1 MIKNKWKVA
10 FVVLAVTVVI
20 AVIALFIS
28 LRSILPEAEEVPYT
42 KSERTNEQ
50 GLVEIHSTKAQLN
63 ELILEATSEFQE
75 ETPYT
80 VELLSDTV
88 EFQSTFRLLGQ
99 SIPITIDFDPEV
111 AANGDLL
118 LQADSLSFGFLTIP
132 SEQAMQLVKSHTELP
147 DWIVVHPSDSL
158 IEVQLTNARF
168 DDLYS
173 FRVIDFD
180 LARDEI
186 QVEMFINRD

>member
-1 MIKNKWKVA
+1 MIRNKWKVA
-10 FVVLAVTVVI
+10 FIVLAVVVLLAI
-20 AVIALFIS
+20 IALFVT
-28 LRSILPEAEEVPYT
+28 LRTILPEAENVPYT
-42 KSERTNEQ
+42 ENVLTNEE

-63 ELILEATSEFQE
+63 EFILEATSDQD

-88 EFQSTFRLLGQ
+88 EFQSTFRFLGQ
-99 SIPITIDFDPEV
+99 SIPITINFDPEV
-111 AANGDLL
+111 AENGDLL
-118 LQADSLSFGFLTIP
+118 LQAESLSFGFLSIP
-132 SEQAMQLVKSHTELP
+132 TEQAMQLVKNHTELP
-147 DWIVVHPSDSL
+147 EWIVVHPSESF
-158 IEVQLTNARF
+158 IEVQLTNARL

>member
-20 AVIALFIS
+20 AVIALLIS

-42 KSERTNEQ
+42 ESERTNEQ

-147 DWIVVHPSDSL
+147 DWIVVHPSESL

>member
-10 FVVLAVTVVI
+10 FVVLAVIVVI
-20 AVIALFIS
+20 AVITLFIS

-42 KSERTNEQ
+42 ESERTNEQ
-50 GLVEIHSTKAQLN
+50 GLVEIRSTKAQLN

-88 EFQSTFRLLGQ
+88 KFQSTFRLLGQ
-99 SIPITIDFDPEV
+99 SIPVTINFDPEV

-118 LQADSLSFGFLTIP
+118 LHADSLSFGFLTIP
-132 SEQAMQLVKSHTELP
+132 SEQAMQLMKSHTELP

-158 IEVQLTNARF
+158 IEVQLTNAHF

>member
-1 MIKNKWKVA
+1 MIRNKWKVA
-10 FVVLAVTVVI
+10 FIVLAVMVLLAI
-20 AVIALFIS
+20 IALFVT
-28 LRSILPEAEEVPYT
+28 LRTILPEAENVPYT
-42 KSERTNEQ
+42 ENVLTNEE

-63 ELILEATSEFQE
+63 EFILEATSDQD

-88 EFQSTFRLLGQ
+88 EFQSTFRFLGQ
-99 SIPITIDFDPEV
+99 SIPITINFDPDV
-111 AANGDLL
+111 AENGDLL
-118 LQADSLSFGFLTIP
+118 LQAESLSFGFLSIP
-132 SEQAMQLVKSHTELP
+132 TEQAMQLVKNHTELP
-147 DWIVVHPSDSL
+147 EWIVVHPSESF
-158 IEVQLTNARF
+158 IEVQLTNARL
-168 DDLYS
+168 DGLYS